1 MTSRN
6 DVKHLVRRR
15 GVWHYK
21 RRVPVD
27 LASLDRRGTIRKTT
41 GKRDLAEAIV
51 VAARISEELES
62 YWRALAEAG
71 EGAKVSGA
79 LDRFEAALR
88 LARRLGVTYRPAAEI
103 AAGPLA
109 DVVERFEILDDKGAD
124 TSPPVVAAVLG
135 GAERPALRLSD
146 LFAAYERLAGDRL
159 VGKSPDQVR
168 KWRNPRLLSIAN
180 TIDVIGDKRLADITR
195 DDALDLRAW
204 WLDRV
209 RDEGYDQGTAN
220 KSIGVVATM
229 MRMLDEAMRLGLP
242 RPFESVRIAG
252 ERHNPRIA
260 YEVAFVRENFLD
272 GQRLAGMNAEARAI
286 VRMVAATGMRPSEV
300 AALTAP
306 RIILDAAIPH
316 VQIRPEA
323 RQLKTRQSAR
333 DMPLVGVGLD
343 VMREFREGF
352 GRYRDSPDTLSA
364 TVNKAL
370 GVAGLRPTPAHT
382 LYSLRHTFKDRLI
395 ALEAPERVQ
404 DALMGHAV
412 RGIEYGS
419 GPSLAQR
426 AEWLARVWS

>member
-1 MTSRN
+1 
-6 DVKHLVRRR
+6 
-15 GVWHYK
+15 
-21 RRVPVD
+21 
-27 LASLDRRGTIRKTT
+27 
-41 GKRDLAEAIV
+41 
-51 VAARISEELES
+51 
-62 YWRALAEAG
+62 
-71 EGAKVSGA
+71 
-79 LDRFEAALR
+79 
-88 LARRLGVTYRPAAEI
+88 
-103 AAGPLA
+103 
-109 DVVERFEILDDKGAD
+109 
-124 TSPPVVAAVLG
+124 
-135 GAERPALRLSD
+135 
-146 LFAAYERLAGDRL
+146 
-159 VGKSPDQVR
+159 
-168 KWRNPRLLSIAN
+168 
-180 TIDVIGDKRLADITR
+180 
-195 DDALDLRAW
+195 
-204 WLDRV
+204 
-209 RDEGYDQGTAN
+209 
-220 KSIGVVATM
+220 M

-242 RPFESVRIAG
+242 RPFEGVRIAG

-260 YEVAFVRENFLD
+260 YEVEFVRENFLA
-272 GQRLAGMNAEARAI
+272 GQRLVGMNAEARAI

-316 VQIRPEA
+316 VQIRPES

-352 GRYRDSPDTLSA
+352 GRYRDNPDTLSA

-426 AEWLARVWS
+426 AEWLARVWG